1 MKLKPTV
8 FILIALLCIVVIIG
22 RVYLE
27 KIYLCLS
34 NETVSVCNLGP
45 GFMNEDEKKVQYWE
59 EIQRINDKIEIAKFF
74 AQLRSRIGYEYLSG
88 IISRIVFCGNMEYT
102 FSKAYEALGYLG
114 RFDSRSANLLV
125 MEFKPEEDPTRA
137 IDVMRALI
145 ISENHTAIIKIKDL
159 ALCKL
164 RGYLSSDEREKLLV
178 LAKF

>member
-1 MKLKPTV
+1 M
-8 FILIALLCIVVIIG
+8 LIALLCIVLIIG
-22 RVYLE
+22 KVYLG
-27 KIYLCLS
+27 KIYFCLS
-34 NETVSVCNLGP
+34 NETVNVCNFGP
-45 GFMNEDEKKVQYWE
+45 GFINEGEKTGQYWE
-59 EIQRINDKIEIAKFF
+59 EIQHINDKIETAKFF
-74 AQLRSRIGYEYLSG
+74 AQLRSRIGYECLSG